1 MTSSLTDPAH
11 TNGSGPAPADPD
23 WALGPGSV
31 SWEVMRNPCVYVV
44 GILREAILLTL
55 HLPFAAAATD
65 HDRVHED
72 PALRFRTVARYVY
85 SSTYGTK
92 ANAELVAGFV
102 RRRHTEVTGEEPV
115 TGRPYRANSDYEL
128 ALTHVL
134 LSSSFLAVYEELNGP
149 LPRAQRDQ
157 YVFESKGYGA
167 LLGIKPEYLPSTSDG
182 LEEFLA
188 EARTKWATGFQARAI
203 LKPFVSGEYPEGSV
217 IANLPARQRKLAS
230 VVAKALTDMAL
241 MTMGPDD
248 RTLLAIDRPP
258 VLRSRMAV
266 RGSLRLLAGYLG
278 RDKGRRMFDSFLKP
292 DVAKIMDTARE
303 AERAAGGHAAAA
315 AKYVPADPE
324 TLAVAELPDHVA
336 NMP

>member
-1 MTSSLTDPAH
+1 MTSSLTEPAP
-11 TNGSGPAPADPD
+11 GAGPATPDPD

-92 ANAELVAGFV
+92 DNAELVAGFV
-102 RRRHTEVTGEEPV
+102 RRRHTEVTGVEPV

-134 LSSSFLAVYEELNGP
+134 LSSSFLAVYEELNGR
-149 LPRAQRDQ
+149 LPRALRDQ

-167 LLGIKPEYLPSTSDG
+167 LLGIRPEYLPSTCDG

-188 EARTKWATGFQARAI
+188 DARTKWATGFQARAI
-203 LKPFVSGEYPEGSV
+203 LEPFVSGEYPEGSV
-217 IANLPARQRKLAS
+217 IANLPARRRRLAS
-230 VVAKALTDMAL
+230 VAAKALTDMAL

-248 RTLLAIDRPP
+248 RVLLAIDRPA
-258 VLRSRMAV
+258 VLRSRTAV
-266 RGSLRLLAGYLG
+266 RGSLRLLGAYLG
-278 RDKGRRMFDSFLKP
+278 REKGRTMFDGFLKP
-292 DVAKIMDTARE
+292 DVAAIMERARE
-303 AERAAGGHAAAA
+303 AERAAGGHGAAAA
-315 AKYVPADPE
+315 RFVPRDPASLE
-324 TLAVAELPDHVA
+324 VSELPDHVA